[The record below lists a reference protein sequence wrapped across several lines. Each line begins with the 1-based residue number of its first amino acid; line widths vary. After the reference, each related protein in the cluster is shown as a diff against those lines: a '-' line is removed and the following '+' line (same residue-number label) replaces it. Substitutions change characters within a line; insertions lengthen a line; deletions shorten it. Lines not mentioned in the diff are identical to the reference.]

1 MCSDIFIDN
10 IAKKSD
16 IYFVKT
22 IIFIPKAAKQLDNLP
37 QDIRIAVEVS
47 LDRYAITGIGDVKKL
62 SGRNGYRMRVGD
74 YRVIFD
80 EDGLTIGSRQV

>member
-1 MCSDIFIDN
+1 
-10 IAKKSD
+10 
-16 IYFVKT
+16 VKT

-62 SGRNGYRMRVGD
+62 SGRNGYRMRVGN

-80 EDGLTIGSRQV
+80 EDGITILAVYIGKRETTTYLKH